1 MKTILSYENLSYWT
15 LCLLL
20 LQNLHDNMCLKAK
33 INSVVH
39 SACAKLAH
47 LATFCGEIFAM
58 HLLQRA
64 KNVPYPVQH
73 IPFYRKRLV
82 IAIILHNKI
91 FSSLVYT
98 LCLRGLQY
106 LAGSTH
112 RKVSLSGVVYFFLAK
127 GQITQLVSKLISTTT
142 FYIYQ

>member
-1 MKTILSYENLSYWT
+1 MLLNIWTRMLIYTENLRST
-15 LCLLL
+15 L
-20 LQNLHDNMCLKAK
+20 QG
-33 INSVVH
+33 
-39 SACAKLAH
+39 
-47 LATFCGEIFAM
+47 FEIFAM

-142 FYIYQ
+142 SYISYFL